1 MGTTH
6 SLHSLIPGYHRSHSF
21 STTSNVQYLIPTVFL
36 IPTPTITI
44 KMRSFAVVAG
54 FAAVALAAPQYEAAY
69 PAASSAAEYPSYP
82 VESSSAPAYE
92 AASSAPAYEA
102 ASSAPSYPAET
113 SSAAYEAS
121 KPAHE
126 ASSSAPAYEASKP
139 AETHPAY
146 TTTEVVHATSYV
158 CPEPTVIT
166 HGPSTYTISTS
177 TTLDIPEYTATYVHT
192 PEPEMPSKPSMTETP
207 SVPEATESHPAP
219 AESAPAETHPAYSAV
234 PPVPYPSANGT
245 VPAGPAGT
253 GYATGTGAM
262 PSATKPSTP
271 EFTGAAGKATV
282 GFFAIAGALA
292 AFL

>member
-1 MGTTH
+1 MGTH

-54 FAAVALAAPQYEAAY
+54 FAAPQYEAAY

-126 ASSSAPAYEASKP
+126 ASSS
-139 AETHPAY
+139 
-146 TTTEVVHATSYV
+146 V
-158 CPEPTVIT
+158 
-166 HGPSTYTISTS
+166 
-177 TTLDIPEYTATYVHT
+177 
-192 PEPEMPSKPSMTETP
+192 
-207 SVPEATESHPAP
+207 
-219 AESAPAETHPAYSAV
+219 
-234 PPVPYPSANGT
+234 
-245 VPAGPAGT
+245 
-253 GYATGTGAM
+253 
-262 PSATKPSTP
+262 
-271 EFTGAAGKATV
+271 
-282 GFFAIAGALA
+282 
-292 AFL
+292 

>member
-44 KMRSFAVVAG
+44 EMRSFAVVAG

-92 AASSAPAYEA
+92 AASSAP
-102 ASSAPSYPAET
+102 
-113 SSAAYEAS
+113 AYEAS

-219 AESAPAETHPAYSAV
+219 AESAPAETPPAYSAV

>member
-92 AASSAPAYEA
+92 A
-102 ASSAPSYPAET
+102 
-113 SSAAYEAS
+113 
-121 KPAHE
+121 
-126 ASSSAPAYEASKP
+126 SKP

-192 PEPEMPSKPSMTETP
+192 PEPEMPSKPSMTEP
-207 SVPEATESHPAP
+207 PPVPEATESPPAP

-245 VPAGPAGT
+245 VPAGP

-292 AFL
+292 AFLQATRS

>member
-92 AASSAPAYEA
+92 AASSAP
-102 ASSAPSYPAET
+102 SYPAET
-113 SSAAYEAS
+113 SSAAYKAS

-166 HGPSTYTISTS
+166 HGPST
-177 TTLDIPEYTATYVHT
+177 TLDIPEYTATYVHT

-207 SVPEATESHPAP
+207 SVPEATEFHPAP

>member
-1 MGTTH
+1 MGTH

-113 SSAAYEAS
+113 SS
-121 KPAHE
+121 PAHE

-207 SVPEATESHPAP
+207 SVP
-219 AESAPAETHPAYSAV
+219 
-234 PPVPYPSANGT
+234 
-245 VPAGPAGT
+245 
-253 GYATGTGAM
+253 GA
-262 PSATKPSTP
+262 
-271 EFTGAAGKATV
+271 
-282 GFFAIAGALA
+282 
-292 AFL
+292 